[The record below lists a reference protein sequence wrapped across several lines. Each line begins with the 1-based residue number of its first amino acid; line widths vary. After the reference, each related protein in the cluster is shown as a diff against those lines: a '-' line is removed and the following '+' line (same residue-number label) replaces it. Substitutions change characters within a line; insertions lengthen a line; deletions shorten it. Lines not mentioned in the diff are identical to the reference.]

1 MKNSLLALAL
11 ALGIMPIAA
20 LAQDTNAPP
29 AMTDQQRQAMHQ
41 TFERFAQQEMQLHQ
55 QMRSQIL
62 SSLSPVHLRAVGA
75 TIGNLAIEQNPD
87 VQAAARRIDQIL
99 SGGERQRV
107 MAAHEAF
114 RSQSRQLHDQMR
126 SEMQSMMPPGHSDME
141 KPENGMMQRPPE
153 DAGTILLMVLSP
165 HPFMEMHGHMME
177 GMPHR

>member
-55 QMRSQIL
+55 QMRSQLL
-62 SSLSPVHLRAVGA
+62 SSLSPVHLRVVGS
-75 TIGNLAIEQNPD
+75 TIGNLAIQQNPD
-87 VQAAARRIDQIL
+87 MLAAARQIDRVL
-99 SGGERQRV
+99 SPGERERV
-107 MAAHEAF
+107 VAAHDTF
-114 RSQSRQLHDQMR
+114 RSQSRQLHEQMR
-126 SEMQSMMPPGHSDME
+126 SEMQSMMPAGHPEM
-141 KPENGMMQRPPE
+141 KPEGGRMQPPPQ
-153 DAGTILLMVLSP
+153 DAGTILLMALSP
-165 HPFMEMHGHMME
+165 HPMMEMIHGHMME